1 MLIHDSTEM
10 KIILVDWLL
19 KLLPLLPSSLS
30 LLLILLVTLSGCST
44 DEVVIRSQQAIAD
57 QGYTFIIYEGHAWG
71 ACGEDD
77 FYSLKYSATS
87 RTGRRVTLAAC
98 SGFWKGVTVRT
109 IE

>member
-1 MLIHDSTEM
+1 VLIHDCTEM

-19 KLLPLLPSSLS
+19 KLLPLLPFSLS
-30 LLLILLVTLSGCST
+30 LLILLVTLSGCAT
-44 DEVVIRSQQAIAD
+44 DQVFIRSQQAIED
-57 QGYTFIIYEGHAWG
+57 QGYTFIIYEGRAYS

-98 SGFWKGVTVRT
+98 SGIWKGVTVRT
-109 IE
+109 IN